1 MSEIR
6 VSPIA
11 KAIYIEAKFY
21 QALGRF
27 IAEWSNLEY
36 VMGASFV
43 QIVGDQ
49 DFKKKRALYLA
60 FCSGR
65 NFNTKRALF
74 DSAIEAIPESAMKE
88 FAKVISKKSSQYVIF
103 RNKAAHDCV
112 TRTQNGMEINPHK
125 NWAEPDASGPDAIT
139 LEKLKAATKRVE
151 SLASLTSSVLLF
163 HHKPEEVQP
172 QVDELPNEADHPLG
186 VLIPPKKQPRVLKP
200 RYRPPS

>member
-6 VSPIA
+6 VSQVA
-11 KAIYIEAKFY
+11 KATYIETKFY

-60 FCSGR
+60 FCSSR
-65 NFNTKRALF
+65 NFNTKRDLFEAAL
-74 DSAIEAIPESAMKE
+74 EAIPDSPRKL
-88 FAKVISKKSSQYVIF
+88 FAKAISKKSIQYVTF
-103 RNKAAHDCV
+103 RNRAAHDCV
-112 TRTQNGMEINPHK
+112 TKTLTRMEINPHK
-125 NWAEPDASGPDAIT
+125 NWAERDASGLDAIT

-151 SLASLTSSVLLF
+151 TLASLTTSVLLF

-172 QVDELPNEADHPLG
+172 LVDGLPNEADYPLG
-186 VLIPPKKQPRVLKP
+186 VPIPAKKKPRVL
-200 RYRPPS
+200 RSRRRE